1 MKTIQNKKMSSF
13 KIGKLHKR
21 ALDLKIT
28 NQITPHMCYLV
39 LNANYEDTDYINL
52 LIDLFEHYL
61 RVRGYYKK
69 HKEMV
74 VPTDTAIDDAIKQ
87 FNERRNI

>member
-1 MKTIQNKKMSSF
+1 MKTTDKKMSKF
-13 KIGKLHKR
+13 AIGKLKKR

-28 NQITPHMCYLV
+28 NQITSHMCHLV
-39 LNANYEDTDYINL
+39 LYCNYDDEDYVKL
-52 LIDLFEHYL
+52 LIELFEHYS

-74 VPTDTAIDDAIKQ
+74 VPTDTAIDDAIRE
-87 FNERRNI
+87 FNERRNV